1 MMFGYLYPKIC
12 AAAIHEIDALKLKSK
27 GIKGLIVD
35 LDNTLIPSKSDY
47 LAREVREWVEKIKK
61 EGIGLCIVSNNWQKR
76 GRKIAKI
83 LDIPIVM
90 IAFKPRKRGF
100 KKAMKIIG
108 TKRHETA
115 VIGDQIFTDILGAN
129 RLMLLPI
136 LVEPLNLN
144 EPIQT
149 RFLRVLEY
157 RFVNHFHEKDI
168 ELM

>member
-1 MMFGYLYPKIC
+1 MYPKIC

-27 GIKGLIVD
+27 GIKGVIVD
-35 LDNTLIPSKSDY
+35 LDNTLVSSKSEH
-47 LAREVREWVEKIKK
+47 LTEEVRDWVERIKK
-61 EGIGLCIVSNNWQKR
+61 EGISLCIVSNNWQKK
-76 GRKIAKI
+76 GKKIAKI
-83 LDIPIVM
+83 LDVPIVM
-90 IAFKPRKRGF
+90 FAFKPRKRGF
-100 KKAMKIIG
+100 KTAMRIIG

-157 RFVNHFHEKDI
+157 RFVNRFHEKDI
-168 ELM
+168 EWM